1 MRSGNTDS
9 CTVLVVCAVGII
21 ELGADVRSGNT
32 GSCTVLVVCAVRI
45 VGLGP
50 DMCGGNTGSTTC
62 WLVCDVRIVE
72 FGAGVR
78 GGNTGSCRVLI
89 GCADIF
95 VVCIGDSFPST
106 VVITVKLSTVLSW
119 SINIWIKSLPG
130 NGLHQ
135 KLRLLLQTSLV
146 LVLPLLC

>member
-1 MRSGNTDS
+1 MLSDLLS
-9 CTVLVVCAVGII
+9 LVQTCVVG
-21 ELGADVRSGNT
+21 T
-32 GSCTVLVVCAVRI
+32 LVPLR
-45 VGLGP
+45 
-50 DMCGGNTGSTTC
+50 C
-62 WLVCDVRIVE
+62 WLVYDVRIVE

-78 GGNTGSCRVLI
+78 GGNIGSCTVMI
-89 GCADIF
+89 GCADKI

-106 VVITVKLSTVLSW
+106 VVFSVKLSTVLSW

-130 NGLHQ
+130 NGLRQ